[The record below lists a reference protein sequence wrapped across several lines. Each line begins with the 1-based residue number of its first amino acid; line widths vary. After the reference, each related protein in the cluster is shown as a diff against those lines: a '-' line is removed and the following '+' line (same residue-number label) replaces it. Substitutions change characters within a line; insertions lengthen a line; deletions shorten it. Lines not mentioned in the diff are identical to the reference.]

1 MKLTT
6 TLIGILSVFSTAL
19 AQFPGCPSVD
29 AGADQTL
36 TCNQP
41 CATLNAV
48 PFHAGA
54 TTTYTVAS
62 IPHTPPIA
70 YNQAGGTGVSVGTDD
85 VWSPQITLPFTFCYY
100 GQSYTSCK
108 IGSNGSI
115 KFGTYAPTS
124 QPWSF
129 TASCPSTSL
138 TTAGDVFGI
147 YHDIDPSYGGTVK
160 WYVVGSAPCRIFVVS
175 YNGLPHYSSSCN
187 NSVFSTFMMV
197 LYETTNVID
206 VYVNN
211 KGLCSSWNGGAAI
224 IGIQNPAGTAGIA
237 APNRNTTPNWTVST
251 PEGWR
256 FTPNGAPIYTTEWFQ
271 GGTSIGTGTTVNVC
285 PTATTTYT
293 AQVTYTAC
301 DGTVIVKTDNMI
313 VSPDPSTPSGNE
325 IASTPPSCAG
335 ATGSFEVQGTGGAGG
350 YQYSIDNGVTWQV
363 SGVFTNLAAGNYT
376 ILVQDMNGC
385 QGSIAATVG
394 PSSTIDLTLASSTD
408 VSCNGGS
415 NGSAVTAISGGQ
427 IPYTYT
433 LNGGSTQ
440 SGGTYSNL
448 TAGNYTIEVTDANG
462 CTDTQPVTITQPTAV
477 TISFV
482 SATDASCSGSDGSLT
497 VSGSGGT
504 GTLHYSSN
512 GGASQTSPTFNNVAG
527 GTYTIQVVDDNGCP
541 ASVPA
546 IVGIV
551 NNLTALL
558 IGNQDVSC
566 NGLSDGSAQLGGA
579 GTPLPYTYSPVGGSP
594 QVSNTFTSL
603 AVGTYNYVVTDGN
616 NCHDTISVTI
626 AQPTPV
632 NVTTNTPLS
641 TCAGGSVTMNAQATG
656 GNGWYVFTWSN
667 SLPNG
672 SSNTVSPAGTT
683 NYTVTAT
690 DANGC
695 AANST
700 IQVTVNP
707 NPPINAGTDQAVCIG
722 GAVVLSGS
730 GVQSYTWNNGV
741 SNGVSFTPAS
751 TQTYTVT
758 GIDANGCQG
767 SDQVV
772 VTVNPLP
779 AVDAGAVQ
787 TVCQGT
793 SVTLNGSGAVS
804 YTWNNGVT
812 NGISFIA
819 SSTQTYTVTG
829 TNANGCTNTDQVTIT
844 VNLPSPVNAGIDQ
857 SVCQGGSVTLTGT
870 GTQTYSWN
878 NGVTNGIAFT
888 PGSTQTYTVTG
899 TDINGCQSTDQ
910 VVVTIN
916 PLPNVN
922 AGADQSICIGGAVTL
937 SGSGAQTYVWNNGV
951 TNGISFTPGFTQTY
965 TVTGTD
971 INGCVNTDQVTVTIV
986 PLPIAVVSADI
997 TEGFPALT
1005 VNFDNNSLNATS
1017 YNWSFGNGAQANSNN
1032 TSGEQYVYTN
1042 PGEYLVIL
1050 TAANGLCTDTDS
1062 LLITVN
1068 PLPDPIVMV
1077 PNIFT
1082 PNGDNNNDT
1091 FFITVSYVKSV
1102 KVTIVNRWGDKMCM
1116 YDNVQGYW
1124 DGSWNGNI
1132 ASEGVYFFT
1141 YEIEG
1146 VNGKVLTGQGDIQ
1159 LIRN

>member
-19 AQFPGCPSVD
+19 AQFPGCPSVN

-41 CATLNAV
+41 CATLTAT

-54 TTTYTVAS
+54 TSTYTVAS

-70 YNQAGGTGVSVGTDD
+70 YNQTGGTGVSVGTDD

-138 TTAGDVFGI
+138 TSAGDIFGI
-147 YHDIDPSYGGTVK
+147 YHDIDPSYGGTVN
-160 WYVVGSAPCRIFVVS
+160 WYVVGAAPCRIFVVS
-175 YNGLPHYSSSCN
+175 YNNLPHYSSSCN

-211 KGLCSSWNGGAAI
+211 KGLCGSWNGGAAI

-237 APNRNTTPNWTVST
+237 APNRNTSPNWTVST

-271 GGTSIGTGTTVNVC
+271 GATSLGTNTTINVC
-285 PTATTTYT
+285 PTAATTYTATTTYT
-293 AQVTYTAC
+293 AC
-301 DGTVIVKTDNMI
+301 DGTIIVKTDD
-313 VSPDPSTPSGNE
+313 VVVTPDPATPSGNE

-350 YQYSIDNGVTWQV
+350 YQYSIDNGVSWQA

-376 ILVQDMNGC
+376 VLVQDMNGC

-394 PSSTIDLTLASSTD
+394 PASTLDLTLASSTD

-427 IPYTYT
+427 LPYTYT
-433 LNGGSTQ
+433 LNGGSAQ

-448 TAGNYTIEVTDANG
+448 VAGTYTIEVTDANG
-462 CTDTQPVTITQPTAV
+462 CTDMQPVTITQPTAV
-477 TISFV
+477 TLSFV

-497 VSGSGGT
+497 VSGAGGT

-541 ASVPA
+541 ASVMA
-546 IVGIV
+546 TVGTV

-558 IGNQDVSC
+558 VDNQDVSC
-566 NGLSDGSAQLGGA
+566 NGLSDGSVQLGGT
-579 GTPLPYTYSPVGGSP
+579 GTPLPYTYSLVGGSS
-594 QVSNTFTSL
+594 QASNTFSSL
-603 AVGTYNYVVTDGN
+603 AVGTYDYVVTDGN

-632 NVTTNTPLS
+632 NATTNTPLS
-641 TCAGGSVTMNAQATG
+641 MCSGGSVIMNAQATG
-656 GNGWYVFTWSN
+656 GNGSYVFTWSN

-672 SSNTVSPAGTT
+672 SSNTVSPATTT

-690 DANGC
+690 DVNGC
-695 AANST
+695 TANST
-700 IQVTVNP
+700 VQVTVNQS
-707 NPPINAGTDQAVCIG
+707 PPVNAGSDQGICIG
-722 GAVVLSGS
+722 SSVILNASGA
-730 GVQSYTWNNGV
+730 QSYTWNNGV

-758 GIDANGCQG
+758 GTDANGCQG

-772 VTVNPLP
+772 VTVNSLP
-779 AVDAGAVQ
+779 VVDAGAPQ
-787 TVCQGT
+787 SVCQGT
-793 SVTLNGSGAVS
+793 SVTLNGSGAAS

-812 NGISFIA
+812 NGVPFTA

-829 TNANGCTNTDQVTIT
+829 TDANGCTNIDQVTIT
-844 VNLPSPVNAGIDQ
+844 VNTPAPVNAGIDQ
-857 SVCQGGSVTLTGT
+857 SICQGGSVTLTAT

-878 NGVTNGIAFT
+878 NGVTNGVSFIPGATQTYTVTGMDALGCQSTDQVTVTVNPLPNVNAGADESICIGSTVTLSGSGAQTYVWDNGVTNGVPFT

-899 TDINGCQSTDQ
+899 TDINGC
-910 VVVTIN
+910 
-916 PLPNVN
+916 
-922 AGADQSICIGGAVTL
+922 
-937 SGSGAQTYVWNNGV
+937 
-951 TNGISFTPGFTQTY
+951 
-965 TVTGTD
+965 
-971 INGCVNTDQVTVTIV
+971 VNTDQITVTIV
-986 PLPIAVVSADI
+986 PMPTAVVSADV
-997 TEGFPALT
+997 TEGFPDLT
-1005 VNFDNNSLNATS
+1005 VNFENTSFNATT
-1017 YNWSFGNGAQANSNN
+1017 YHWNFGNGAQVNSNN
-1032 TSGEQYVYTN
+1032 TSGQQYVYTS
-1042 PGEYLVIL
+1042 PGEYWVVL
-1050 TAANGLCTDTDS
+1050 TAANGSCTDTDTVH
-1062 LLITVN
+1062 ITVN
-1068 PLPDPIVMV
+1068 PLPDPIVMI

-1091 FFITVSYVKSV
+1091 FFLTVSYAKSV
-1102 KVTIVNRWGDKMCM
+1102 KVTIVNRWGDKMCN
-1116 YDNVQGYW
+1116 YEGIQAYW
-1124 DGSWNGNI
+1124 DGTVNGNM
-1132 ASEGVYFFT
+1132 ASDGVYFFT

-1146 VNGKVLTGQGDIQ
+1146 LNGKILTGQGDIQ
-1159 LIRN
+1159 LIR

>member
-6 TLIGILSVFSTAL
+6 TLIGILSVITTAY
-19 AQFPGCPSVD
+19 AQFPGCPSVN

-41 CATLNAV
+41 CATLTAT

-54 TTTYTVAS
+54 TNTYSVAS

-115 KFGTYAPTS
+115 KFGTYAPTT

-138 TTAGDVFGI
+138 TAAGDIFGI

-160 WYVVGSAPCRIFVVS
+160 WYVVGTAPCRIFVVS
-175 YNGLPHYSSSCN
+175 YNGLPHYSTSCN
-187 NSVFSTFMMV
+187 GSVFSTFMMV

-224 IGIQNPAGTAGIA
+224 IGIQNPAGTSGIA
-237 APNRNTTPNWTVST
+237 APNRNTSPTWTVST

-271 GGTSIGTGTTVNVC
+271 GATSVGTGNTVNVC
-285 PTATTTYT
+285 PTVATTYT
-293 AQVTYTAC
+293 ATTTYTAC
-301 DGTVIVKTDNMI
+301 DGTVIVKTDN
-313 VSPDPSTPSGNE
+313 VLVTPDPGIPSGNQ
-325 IASTPPSCAG
+325 IASTPPSCSSS
-335 ATGSFEVQGTGGAGG
+335 TGSFEVQGTGGAGS
-350 YQYSIDNGVTWQV
+350 YQYSIDNGVSWQPG
-363 SGVFTNLAAGNYT
+363 GVFNNLASGNYT
-376 ILVQDMNGC
+376 VLVQDVNGC
-385 QGSIAATVG
+385 QGSISATVG
-394 PSSTIDLTLASSTD
+394 PSSTIDLTLASTMD

-415 NGSAVTAISGGQ
+415 NGSAVTAVSGGQ
-427 IPYTYT
+427 APYSYT

-448 TAGNYTIEVTDANG
+448 AAGTYTIEVTDANG
-462 CTDTQPVTITQPTAV
+462 CTDTQPVTITQPAAV

-482 SATDASCSGSDGSLT
+482 SATAANCSASDGSLT
-497 VSGSGGT
+497 MSGSGGT

-512 GGASQTSPTFNNVAG
+512 GGTSQTSPTFNNVAG
-527 GTYTIQVVDDNGCP
+527 GTYTIQVVDDNGCSASMP
-541 ASVPA
+541 AT
-546 IVGIV
+546 VGMV

-558 IGNQDVSC
+558 IDNQDASC
-566 NGLSDGSAQLGGA
+566 NGLSDGSAQLGGT
-579 GTPLPYTYSPVGGSP
+579 GTPLPYTYSLVGGTY
-594 QVSNTFTSL
+594 QGSNTFTSL
-603 AVGTYNYVVTDGN
+603 AAGTYNYVVADVN
-616 NCHDTISVTI
+616 NCRDTISVTI

-632 NVTTNTPLS
+632 NVTTNTPL
-641 TCAGGSVTMNAQATG
+641 TMCAGASVVMNAQATG
-656 GNGWYVFTWSN
+656 GNGSYVFSWSN

-672 SSNTVSPAGTT
+672 PSNTVSPATTT

-690 DANGC
+690 DVNGC
-695 AANST
+695 TANSI

-707 NPPINAGTDQAVCIG
+707 APLVNAGNDQAICIG
-722 GAVVLSGS
+722 SSVVLSGS

-741 SNGVSFTPAS
+741 TNGVSFTPAS

-758 GIDANGCQG
+758 GTAANGCQG
-767 SDQVV
+767 TDQVV

-779 AVDAGAVQ
+779 VVDAGAPQ
-787 TVCQGT
+787 TVCQG
-793 SVTLNGSGAVS
+793 SPVTLNGSGATS

-812 NGISFIA
+812 NGVAFTPSA
-819 SSTQTYTVTG
+819 TQTYTVTG

-844 VNLPSPVNAGIDQ
+844 VNTAVPVNAGIDQ
-857 SVCQGGSVTLTGT
+857 SVCQGGSVTLTAT

-878 NGVTNGIAFT
+878 NGVTNGVSFI

-899 TDINGCQSTDQ
+899 TDANGCQSTDQ

-922 AGADQSICIGGAVTL
+922 AGADQTICIGSPVTL

-951 TNGISFTPGFTQTY
+951 TNGVSFTPGSTQTY

-986 PLPIAVVSADI
+986 TYPAASVSADV

-1005 VNFDNNSLNATS
+1005 VNFDNNSTNAST
-1017 YNWSFGNGAQANSNN
+1017 YHWNFGDGSQWNVSSTAGQQHEYA
-1032 TSGEQYVYTN
+1032 N
-1042 PGEYLVIL
+1042 PGDYIVIL
-1050 TAANGLCTDTDS
+1050 TASNGSCSDTDTV
-1062 LLITVN
+1062 LITVN
-1068 PLPDPIVMV
+1068 PLPDPIIVV

-1082 PNGDNNNDT
+1082 PNGDHNNDT
-1091 FFITVSYVKSV
+1091 FFITASYVKSV
-1102 KVTIVNRWGDKMCM
+1102 RVQIVNRWGDRMYD

-1124 DGSWNGNI
+1124 DGTVNGNL
-1132 ASEGVYFFT
+1132 ASDGVYFFT
-1141 YEIEG
+1141 YVIEG
-1146 VNGKVLTGQGDIQ
+1146 LNGTILSGQGNIQ
-1159 LIRN
+1159 LAR

>member
-6 TLIGILSVFSTAL
+6 TLIGFLSVFSTAF
-19 AQFPGCPSVD
+19 AQFPGCPSID
-29 AGADQTL
+29 AGADQIL

-41 CATLNAV
+41 CATLNAT

-54 TTTYTVAS
+54 TTTYTVGS

-70 YNQAGGTGVSVGTDD
+70 YNQVGGTGVSVGTDD

-138 TTAGDVFGI
+138 TTAGDIFGI

-175 YNGLPHYSSSCN
+175 YNGLPHFSSSCN
-187 NSVFSTFMMV
+187 GSVFSTFMMV

-206 VYVNN
+206 VYVND
-211 KGLCSSWNGGAAI
+211 KGLCSSWNTGNAI

-237 APNRNTTPNWTVST
+237 APGRNTSPDWTVST

-271 GGTSIGTGTTVNVC
+271 GATSIGTGNSVNVC

-293 AQVTYTAC
+293 ARATYTAC
-301 DGTVIVKTDNMI
+301 DGTVIIKTDDMV

-325 IASTPPSCAG
+325 IASTPSSCIG
-335 ATGSFEVQGTGGAGG
+335 STGSFEVQGTGGAGG
-350 YQYSIDNGVTWQV
+350 YQYSIDNGVTWQS
-363 SGVFTNLAAGNYT
+363 SGIFTNLPGGNYT
-376 ILVQDMNGC
+376 VLVQDLNGC

-394 PSSTIDLTLASSTD
+394 QPSTIDLTLANSNN

-415 NGSAVTAISGGQ
+415 NGSAVTAISGGLA
-427 IPYTYT
+427 PYTYT
-433 LNGGSTQ
+433 LNGGSSQ
-440 SGGTYSNL
+440 SSGTYSNL
-448 TAGNYTIEVTDANG
+448 TAGTYTVEVTDANG
-462 CTDTQPVTITQPTAV
+462 CTDTQPVTITQPTVV
-477 TISFV
+477 TLSFV

-497 VSGSGGT
+497 VAGAGGT

-512 GGASQTSPTFNNVAG
+512 GGATQTSPTFNTVAG
-527 GTYTIQVVDDNGCP
+527 GTYTIQVVDDNGCS

-546 IVGIV
+546 TVGIV

-558 IGNQDVSC
+558 IDNQDVSC
-566 NGLSDGSAQLGGA
+566 AGLSDGSAQLGGI
-579 GTPLPYTYSPVGGSP
+579 GTPLPYTYSPVGGSS
-594 QVSNTFTSL
+594 QGSNTFTSL
-603 AVGTYNYVVTDGN
+603 AAGTYNYVVTDGN
-616 NCHDTISVTI
+616 NCHDTVSVTI

-632 NVTTNTPLS
+632 SVTTNTPL
-641 TCAGGSVTMNAQATG
+641 TMCTGSSVIMNAQATG
-656 GNGWYVFTWSN
+656 GNGSYVFTWSN

-672 SSNTVSPAGTT
+672 PSNTVSPAGTT

-695 AANST
+695 TANST
-700 IQVTVNP
+700 IQVTVNS
-707 NPPINAGTDQAVCIG
+707 NPIINAGNDQAVCIG
-722 GAVVLSGS
+722 NPVILSGS
-730 GVQSYTWNNGV
+730 GVQNYTWNNGV
-741 SNGVSFTPAS
+741 TNGVSFTPAS

-779 AVDAGAVQ
+779 AVDAGAPQ
-787 TVCQGT
+787 AICQGT

-812 NGISFIA
+812 NSVSFIP

-829 TNANGCTNTDQVTIT
+829 TNANGCVNTDQVTVT
-844 VNLPSPVNAGIDQ
+844 VNLPTPVNAGIDQ
-857 SVCQGGSVTLTGT
+857 AVCQGGSVTLIAT

-878 NGVTNGIAFT
+878 NGVTNNVPFT

-899 TDINGCQSTDQ
+899 TNALGCQSTDQ
-910 VVVTIN
+910 VIVTVN

-922 AGADQSICIGGAVTL
+922 AGADQSVCVGYEATL

-951 TNGISFTPGFTQTY
+951 TNGVPFTPGSTQTY

-971 INGCVNTDQVTVTIV
+971 ANGCVNTDQVTVTIV
-986 PLPIAVVSADI
+986 PMPIAVVSADV
-997 TEGFPALT
+997 TEGFPDLT

-1017 YNWSFGNGAQANSNN
+1017 YNWDFGNGAQVNSNN
-1032 TSGEQYVYTN
+1032 TSGQQYVYTS
-1042 PGEYLVIL
+1042 PGEYMVIL
-1050 TAANGLCTDTDS
+1050 TASNGSCIDVDTVS
-1062 LLITVN
+1062 ITVN
-1068 PLPDPIVMV
+1068 PLPDPLIRI

-1082 PNGDNNNDT
+1082 PNGDDNNDT

-1102 KVTIVNRWGDKMCM
+1102 KVTIVNRWGDKMCI
-1116 YDNVQGYW
+1116 YNDVQGYW

-1132 ASEGVYFFT
+1132 ASDGVYFFT

-1146 VNGKVLTGQGDIQ
+1146 INGKILTGQGNVQ
-1159 LIRN
+1159 LVR

>member
-6 TLIGILSVFSTAL
+6 TLMGILSVFSTAF
-19 AQFPGCPSVD
+19 AQFPGCPSID

-41 CATLNAV
+41 CATLNAI

-70 YNQAGGTGVSVGTDD
+70 YNQAGGTAVSVGTDD
-85 VWSPQITLPFTFCYY
+85 VWSPVVNLPFNFCFY
-100 GQSYTSCK
+100 GSSYTSCT

-115 KFGTYAPTS
+115 KFGGGNAGAYQS
-124 QPWSF
+124 WSF
-129 TASCPSTSL
+129 SASLPNTALAPV
-138 TTAGDVFGI
+138 GDIFGI
-147 YHDIDPSYGGTVK
+147 YHDIDPTVAGSVKYYLIGT
-160 WYVVGSAPCRIFVVS
+160 APCRILCVV
-175 YNGLPHYSSSCN
+175 YNDLGHFSCT
-187 NSVFSTFMMV
+187 SLRSTFMMV

-206 VYVNN
+206 VYVQQ
-211 KGLCSSWNGGAAI
+211 KELCSSWNSGNAI
-224 IGIQNPAGTAGIA
+224 IGIQNPAGTSGIA
-237 APNRNTTPNWTVST
+237 APNRNTSPTWTVST

-271 GGTSIGTGTTVNVC
+271 GGTSLGTGNTVNVC

-301 DGTVIVKTDNMI
+301 DGTVIVKTDNMV

-325 IASTPPSCAG
+325 IASTPSSCVG
-335 ATGSFEVQGTGGAGG
+335 STGSFEVQGTGGAGG

-363 SGVFTNLAAGNYT
+363 SGVFNSLAAGNYPV
-376 ILVQDMNGC
+376 LVQDANGC
-385 QGSIAATVG
+385 QGSVAATVG
-394 PSSTIDLTLASSTD
+394 QPSTIDLTLASSTN

-427 IPYTYT
+427 FPYSYT

-440 SGGTYSNL
+440 STGTYSNL
-448 TAGNYTIEVTDANG
+448 AAGSYTIQVTDANG
-462 CTDTQPVTITQPTAV
+462 CSDTQPVTITEPALLSG
-477 TISFV
+477 SFV
-482 SATDASCSGSDGSLT
+482 SSAPASCTSANGSLD
-497 VSGSGGT
+497 VSANGGSGAASFSIDNGSTTQPT
-504 GTLHYSSN
+504 GS
-512 GGASQTSPTFNNVAG
+512 FVNVAG
-527 GTYTIQVVDDNGCP
+527 GSYSILVSDANGCTITI
-541 ASVPA
+541 PA
-546 IVGIV
+546 IVNTV
-551 NNLTALL
+551 NNLTAILVD
-558 IGNQDVSC
+558 NSDVTC
-566 NGLSDGSAQLGGA
+566 NGLQNGQVTLGGA
-579 GTPLPYTYSPVGGSP
+579 GTPGPYTYSVTGSNNFQP
-594 QVSNTFTSL
+594 TNFFTNLS
-603 AVGTYNYVVTDGN
+603 AGIHSYVVMDVSGCTD
-616 NCHDTISVTI
+616 TLQVTI
-626 AQPTPV
+626 AEPTV
-632 NVTTNTPLS
+632 ISMTTNTPL
-641 TCAGGSVTMNAQATG
+641 TMCNGSSVIMNAQATG
-656 GNGWYVFTWSN
+656 GNGGYVFSWSN

-672 SSNTVSPAGTT
+672 STNTVSPSTTT

-690 DANGC
+690 DVNGC
-695 AANST
+695 TASS
-700 IQVTVNP
+700 IIHVTVNP
-707 NPPINAGTDQAVCIG
+707 NPPINAGTDQMVCIG
-722 GAVVLSGS
+722 NPVVLSGS
-730 GVQSYTWNNGV
+730 GVQSYNWNNGV
-741 SNGVSFTPAS
+741 TNGVSFTPAS

-758 GIDANGCQG
+758 GTDANGCQG

-779 AVDAGAVQ
+779 TVDAGVAQ

-812 NGISFIA
+812 NGVSFIIN
-819 SSTQTYTVTG
+819 STQTYTVTG

-844 VNLPSPVNAGIDQ
+844 VNQPIPVNAGIDQ
-857 SVCQGGSVTLTGT
+857 SVCQGGAVTLTAT

-888 PGSTQTYTVTG
+888 PASTQTYTVTG
-899 TDINGCQSTDQ
+899 TDANGCQSTDQ

-922 AGADQSICIGGAVTL
+922 AGADQSICIGGSVTL

-951 TNGISFTPGFTQTY
+951 TNGILFTPGATQTY

-971 INGCVNTDQVTVTIV
+971 INGCVNTDQITVTIV
-986 PLPIAVVSADI
+986 QFPIANVSADV
-997 TEGFPALT
+997 TSGFPILT
-1005 VNFDNNSLNATS
+1005 VNLDNNSTNAST
-1017 YNWSFGNGAQANSNN
+1017 YQWSFGDGFQLNASTTAGQQH
-1032 TSGEQYVYTN
+1032 GYVN
-1042 PGEYLVIL
+1042 PGEYIVVL
-1050 TAANGLCTDTDS
+1050 TASNGSCSDTDT

-1068 PLPDPIVMV
+1068 PLPDPIVV
-1077 PNIFT
+1077 IPNIFT

-1102 KVTIVNRWGDKMCM
+1102 KVTIVNRWGDKMSD
-1116 YDNVQGYW
+1116 YDGVQAYW
-1124 DGSWNGNI
+1124 DGTVNGNI
-1132 ASEGVYFFT
+1132 ASDGVYFFT

-1146 VNGKVLTGQGDIQ
+1146 INGKILTGQGDIQ